1 MCAACAWIGQH
12 IAEVSFGGCQLR
24 RRWTCRRRIMA
35 TNEKE
40 SEGCRIERRC
50 ALISTLNICQKIS
63 MEQWS
68 AAPFRSMSQLSSSFS
83 VRPFFVFN
91 SFLPQLS
98 GNDVRTFSQC
108 HLLLGRMRRER
119 GAKSFFSH
127 NCGLKNGSS
136 GLLIETCQIANFC
149 LRFAFFFVNLINPRW
164 CEDFF
169 LFSMGL
175 CSFFMISF
183 FVL

>member
-83 VRPFFVFN
+83 VRFFSCFFFN
-91 SFLPQLS
+91 SPLNWVEMTWELFLNVTS
-98 GNDVRTFSQC
+98 FSVGC
-108 HLLLGRMRRER
+108 GESEVPSH
-119 GAKSFFSH
+119 FSAIIA
-127 NCGLKNGSS
+127 GWKMAAADSKLKHARLQIFACDSRFS
-136 GLLIETCQIANFC
+136 LLI
-149 LRFAFFFVNLINPRW
+149 
-164 CEDFF
+164 
-169 LFSMGL
+169 
-175 CSFFMISF
+175 
-183 FVL
+183 